1 MQKTIKALAV
11 LLVFCLTACA
21 SAGVKVDQSK
31 MSQFQ
36 KGKTTEADV
45 VAALGQ
51 PTNSEQNDDGTNVI
65 RYVYSSTQAR
75 PETFIPI
82 VGAFVGGADTE
93 QTVASFTFDQKN
105 ILIRSSHSQGG
116 LGVGTNLEGMSQER
130 KDVRAAE

>member
-1 MQKTIKALAV
+1 MTSVIVAG
-11 LLVFCLTACA
+11 CA

-31 MSQFQ
+31 MAQFQ
-36 KGKTTEADV
+36 KGRTTEAEV
-45 VAALGQ
+45 IAALGT

-93 QTVASFTFDQKN
+93 QTVASFAFDQN
-105 ILIRSSHSQGG
+105 NVLIRSSHSQGG
-116 LGVGTNLEGMSQER
+116 LGVGTNLEGVSQDR
-130 KDVRAAE
+130 KDVRAVE